1 MSSRGEN
8 LDEEPQAT
16 LEVTALVPQGQI
28 AQSRLAERQQAI
40 LEQLHRGLRAVSP
53 AYPQLNALWM
63 QLRGDWSWVV
73 IVPGE
78 ADYSTAE
85 LARALSQ
92 TGTRLSIYPVECI
105 EAKDLDLD
113 SSTRL
118 IARLGIS
125 DRVPGEP
132 SVPSQQQ
139 FAPGS
144 HAPPITKTVVAL
156 ESPLANPLALPIA
169 LASDGVVLCV
179 RRGRDRIKAVR
190 DTIQAIGPERIL
202 CCALVD

>member
-1 MSSRGEN
+1 MSSHEEKP
-8 LDEEPQAT
+8 DEEPAGT
-16 LEVTALVPQGQI
+16 AEVTALVPQGQF
-28 AQSRLAERQQAI
+28 AHSRLAARQQAI
-40 LEQLHRGLRAVSP
+40 LDQLHRGLQAVAPS
-53 AYPQLNALWM
+53 YPQLNVLWL
-63 QLRGDWSWVV
+63 QLRGEWSCVV

-78 ADYSTAE
+78 PDYSTAE

-92 TGTRLSIYPVECI
+92 TGTRLSIYPVEFI

-125 DRVPGEP
+125 DGAAGRSPHE
-132 SVPSQQQ
+132 QQ
-139 FAPGS
+139 FASSS

-156 ESPLANPLALPIA
+156 ESPLANPLALPVA
-169 LASDGVVLCV
+169 LAADGVVLCV
-179 RRGRDRIKAVR
+179 RRGRDRIKSVR
-190 DTIQAIGPERIL
+190 DTVQALGPERIL